1 MIGIIGGSGI
11 YDPTML
17 KDARDLEVNTPFGS
31 VNITVG
37 MYGEKD
43 MAFLPRHGS
52 SHSVPPHLINYRANI
67 WALHSIGVERIV
79 STSASGS
86 LNASISPG
94 SFVVL
99 SNFLDFTKTR
109 ANTFYDGSE
118 SIIDDKD
125 VVHID
130 VTQPYCPELRDI
142 LIKTGKEQN
151 LPIVGDGIYVC
162 TEGPRFESAAEIK
175 MFSRLGGD
183 VVGMTNLPEV
193 ILARE
198 LEMCYSSIAMVT
210 NYAAGISEK
219 KLTHK
224 EVLDIMENN
233 LGDIKLLL
241 EGAIPKIPDKRSCQ
255 CSSLLD
261 GAKGK

>member
-1 MIGIIGGSGI
+1 MIGIIGGSGV
-11 YDPTML
+11 YDPKML
-17 KDARDLEVNTPFGS
+17 QDSRDMEVNTPFGS
-31 VNITVG
+31 VNVTVG
-37 MYGEKD
+37 MYGNID
-43 MAFLPRHGS
+43 LAFLPRHGA

-118 SIIDDKD
+118 SLIDDKD
-125 VVHID
+125 VVHLD
-130 VTQPYCPELRDI
+130 VTQPYCPELREI
-142 LIKTGKEQN
+142 LIKTGKDQN
-151 LPIVGDGIYVC
+151 LPIIEDGIYVC

-198 LEMCYSSIAMVT
+198 LEICYSSIAMVT

-219 KLTHK
+219 KLTHT

-233 LGDIKLLL
+233 LEDIKLLL
-241 EGAIPKIPDKRSCQ
+241 EAAIPLIPKERSCP